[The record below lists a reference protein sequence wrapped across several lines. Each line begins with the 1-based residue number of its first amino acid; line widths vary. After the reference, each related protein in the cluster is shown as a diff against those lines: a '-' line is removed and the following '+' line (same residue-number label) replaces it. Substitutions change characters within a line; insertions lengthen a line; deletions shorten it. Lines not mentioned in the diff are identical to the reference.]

1 MSSHAISLGANVRTS
16 RRSST
21 SGAIASLPRIRFVP
35 RTQPIFGAMIVV
47 FAPHGSAC
55 ARLSRTSSAAFV
67 SPYGPS
73 LPNAPWLGESGSRT
87 VRGVSWPIS
96 RWTPSSW
103 SRIAV
108 SNAAPAS
115 FASPVV
121 DSAANG
127 ARIVGVSGSTRRS
140 SRPRRPPPGWRS
152 HCASA
157 SMSENDARLAGTTCS
172 SACGPALVR
181 YSSR

>member
-1 MSSHAISLGANVRTS
+1 MRTS

-21 SGAIASLPRIRFVP
+21 SGAIASLPLIRFVP

-87 VRGVSWPIS
+87 VRGVELADQPLDAEQLEPD
-96 RWTPSSW
+96 RGLE
-103 SRIAV
+103 R
-108 SNAAPAS
+108 
-115 FASPVV
+115 
-121 DSAANG
+121 G
-127 ARIVGVSGSTRRS
+127 AR
-140 SRPRRPPPGWRS
+140 
-152 HCASA
+152 
-157 SMSENDARLAGTTCS
+157 
-172 SACGPALVR
+172 LVR
-181 YSSR
+181 VAGGGQRGERREDRRRERVDAQVVATAATAARDG